1 MINFLVFRGTLT
13 TRIVWTLLVE
23 VVVFVTT
30 IVLAMVDTS
39 QWAGLFFYLT
49 VGCVAVL
56 NSKFGSAAMQCST
69 VRLAVLL

>member
-1 MINFLVFRGTLT
+1 MYANEFSRFYLNFFSGTLT

-23 VVVFVTT
+23 VLVFVAT

-39 QWAGLFFYLT
+39 QWPGLFFYLT

-56 NSKFGSAAMQCST
+56 NSKQK
-69 VRLAVLL
+69 LQ